1 MFFLSDKLWL
11 TANNSKGFANRSK
24 LMIRNLGLRKCTEIC
39 LIKNIVMDL
48 MLSKYRFGKK
58 DISKKLMIFGKDTT
72 AWWKKAISE
81 KNEAEVSTLLD
92 R

>member
-1 MFFLSDKLWL
+1 
-11 TANNSKGFANRSK
+11 
-24 LMIRNLGLRKCTEIC
+24 
-39 LIKNIVMDL
+39 MDL

-81 KNEAEVSTLLD
+81 KNEAEVSTLLA

>member
-11 TANNSKGFANRSK
+11 TANNSKGFAYRSK
-24 LMIRNLGLRKCTEIC
+24 LMIRDLGLRKCTEIC

-58 DISKKLMIFGKDTT
+58 RYIKKINDIWKRYHCLVEKGHFWKEWGGSIHSFG
-72 AWWKKAISE
+72 
-81 KNEAEVSTLLD
+81 
-92 R
+92 